1 MGKNKFTSAEI
12 EKIQNMSYNQLGK
25 AIINGEYSV
34 SELKKA
40 YTQMRDIAVKRAKRL
55 GSEKTVKEFGS
66 SKMYMNNGEYFRKLK
81 GITSTSELVREI
93 ADVSKFLKSKKSTIT
108 GLKETRKTLIDR
120 LNDMGFEVSQSDYIN
135 LLKFLKW
142 FKSSEFSMK
151 YDSDSPVVAEVF
163 NEEKSNPEEW
173 KRLLEEYSKYEQG
186 TPIRKY

>member
-1 MGKNKFTSAEI
+1 MGKNKFTSAQI

-25 AIINGEYSV
+25 AIINGEYTV
-34 SELKKA
+34 NELKKA

-81 GITSTSELVREI
+81 GITSTGELVREI

-120 LNDMGFEVSQSDYIN
+120 LNEMGFEVSQSDYIN

-142 FKSSEFSMK
+142 FKSSEYSMK

>member
-1 MGKNKFTSAEI
+1 MGKNKFTSAQI

-25 AIINGEYSV
+25 AIINGEYTV

-81 GITSTSELVREI
+81 GITSTGELVREI

-120 LNDMGFEVSQSDYIN
+120 LNEMGFEVSQSDYIN

-142 FKSSEFSMK
+142 FKSSEYSMK